1 MKYYKKVIL
10 SLFLSVGLNIFSQTA
25 EEEYHQQIFGEIFE
39 NHTQT
44 NFLIDLTDRLSKIE
58 VADGSEDTPLLHF
71 EDWLKIYQEF
81 KSSAI
86 NPVNYPSLPDL
97 YSNALEQRLLKN
109 NERFS
114 FPVGLLYHDYDVLL
128 DNALEENLVYIDE
141 NGLTI
146 RVNNGANPVEQKPLF
161 ASTIMV
167 DTIYNADV
175 FDIFLD
181 TNFIFNKEDITSLQ
195 ITHNGTLLGNL
206 TLNNSISVRPVLG
219 NNEIKIELVKEN
231 QPNLISKSHFFNK
244 DLVGMSPKSGTPFS
258 ESNVIF
264 TPEETFTK
272 DNIFAGIKI
281 FYGCNNSEKKL
292 RKPVIISSG
301 FNPLNI
307 EQFFM
312 LINKFNSNGLLDEL
326 HSKDYDIVVVRYNAG
341 AGRMEPNANVLVE
354 IIKEVNKRKWENSSY
369 HENLT
374 IGYSAGALS
383 LRAALKKM
391 EVSYQNNPIDENLHH
406 SKLYVSYD
414 SEHQGANIPL
424 SAQHSLNSV
433 TMNPPIAVDL
443 GLLILILNQTQLIN
457 SGTGRDFLMYHYTQ
471 TGTPSSPS
479 QAPHPFFNEFFGKFN
494 NDFFYQQPPF
504 DRPGDY
510 AQIRNIAISQ
520 GSANGQLHHLNNA
533 PSGVTLEIDRERGD
547 PDKWI
552 SWYRKQYLQW
562 KTVDGTQ
569 QSVFT
574 RKFEKKPIFSNNF
587 QVVLDEEFRVNNN
600 SVLLDAAPGSTAG
613 FHDVIRNL
621 TKGFMVLQTILG
633 DVNVDFE
640 STDCFVPTVSALDI
654 RNHNNNLVYNLRD
667 NNLMWE
673 SPFPNEVTGNF
684 QDDEVGYPSIIHGSN
699 QYNFT
704 PFDTVF
710 AFDDNDKH
718 GAVEEEFNPEITN
731 FILSEVNS
739 ADIWLQFLNIGA
751 FANGSYH
758 HYPAQFEAQNTI
770 ECGEEVTF
778 KTQNKPFICAPESE
792 VELKAGKS
800 IHFKPGTHLQAGSKV
815 HAYIESPVVC
825 PKSMLF
831 NNQNEDDDTTEETPT
846 KSNVS
851 SNSNV
856 LDNKEVKLYPNPNE
870 GIFNIENPFE
880 EELEVLIV
888 DNMGRVVHK
897 GKAIEGTNTIQV
909 QLSQGIYMVKV
920 ENDLM
925 HKNFKILVK

>member
-1 MKYYKKVIL
+1 MKYCKTYIASIL
-10 SLFLSVGLNIFSQTA
+10 LIVSFSLFSQTT
-25 EEEYHQQIFGEIFE
+25 EEEYHQLIFEEIFE

-44 NFLIDLTDRLSKIE
+44 NFLVDLTNRLSKIE
-58 VADGSEDTPLLHF
+58 TSNGDVEAPILNF

-86 NPVNYPSLPDL
+86 TPVNYPSLPDL
-97 YSNALEQRLLKN
+97 YSQCLNKRLSKN
-109 NERFS
+109 EERFS
-114 FPVGLLYHDYDVLL
+114 FPVGVVYQDYDVLL
-128 DNALEENLVYIDE
+128 ENALEDNLVYIDE
-141 NGLTI
+141 NNQTI
-146 RVNNGANPVEQKPLF
+146 RVNSGKNPVKQELLF
-161 ASTIMV
+161 ASSVMI
-167 DTIYNADV
+167 DTMFNVNA
-175 FDIFLD
+175 FELFLD
-181 TNFIFNKEDITSLQ
+181 TNFIFSKEEITSLQ
-195 ITHNGTLLGNL
+195 ITHNGTPLGNIM
-206 TLNNSISVRPVLG
+206 LNNSLQIRPALG
-219 NNEIKIELVKEN
+219 NNEITIELVREN
-231 QPNLISKSHFFNK
+231 QPNIIAKSNFFNK
-244 DLVGMSPKSGTPFS
+244 DMIGTTPKSGTPFS
-258 ESNVIF
+258 QSNVIF
-264 TPEETFTK
+264 TPQQTFHS
-272 DNIFAGIKI
+272 NNVSAGIKI

-326 HSKDYDIVVVRYNAG
+326 HAKNYDIVVVRYNEG

-354 IIKEVNKRKWENSSY
+354 IIKEVNRRKWENESY
-369 HENLT
+369 HENIT

-391 EVSYQNNPIDENLHH
+391 EVAYQDNPVEENLHH
-406 SKLYVSYD
+406 CKLYVSYD

-424 SAQHSLNSV
+424 AAQHSLHSISI
-433 TMNPPIAVDL
+433 NPPIASGV
-443 GLLILILNQTQLIN
+443 GNIINMLNQTQLVN
-457 SGTGRDFLMYHYTQ
+457 SGTARDFLMYHYTQ
-471 TGTPSSPS
+471 TGSSSSPN
-479 QAPHPFFNEFFGKFN
+479 QAPHPFFTEFFGKFN

-520 GSANGQLHHLNNA
+520 GSANGQLHSLNNA

-613 FHDVIRNL
+613 FHDIIRNL

-654 RNHNNNLVYNLRD
+654 RNHNNNLVYNLRAND
-667 NNLMWE
+667 LMWE
-673 SPFPNEVTGNF
+673 SPFPDPETGNF

-704 PFDTVF
+704 PFDAVF
-710 AFDDNDKH
+710 AYDENDEH
-718 GAVEEEFNPEITN
+718 GAAQETQRITD
-731 FILSEVNS
+731 FILSEVHS

-758 HYPAQFEAQNTI
+758 HYPAQFEGQNTI

>member
-1 MKYYKKVIL
+1 MKYYKIIIL
-10 SLFLSVGLNIFSQTA
+10 SLFLSVGLNLFSQTT
-25 EEEYHQQIFGEIFE
+25 EEEYHQLIFGDIFE
-39 NHTQT
+39 NHAQT

-58 VADGSEDTPLLHF
+58 VADGTADSPTLHF
-71 EDWLKIYQEF
+71 EDWLKIYHEL

-86 NPVNYPSLPDL
+86 SPVSYPSLADL
-97 YSNALEQRLLKN
+97 YSNALAPRLSKN

-114 FPVGLLYHDYDVLL
+114 FPVGILYHDYDVLL
-128 DNALEENLVYIDE
+128 GNALDDNLVYIDE

-146 RVNNGANPVEQKPLF
+146 RVNNGADPVEQNKLF
-161 ASTIMV
+161 AGSIMIDTMYNV
-167 DTIYNADV
+167 DI

-181 TNFIFNKEDITSLQ
+181 TNFIFSNAGISS
-195 ITHNGTLLGNL
+195 INVIHNGDSLGNL
-206 TLNNSISVRPVLG
+206 RIGNSLTINPDLG
-219 NNEIKIELVKEN
+219 YNEISIELVIEN
-231 QPNLISKSHFFNK
+231 QPNIISKSFFINK
-244 DLVGMSPKSGTPFS
+244 DLIGLAAKSGSPFNP
-258 ESNVIF
+258 SNVIA
-264 TPEETFTK
+264 TSLETFEA
-272 DNIFAGIKI
+272 NGISAGIKI
-281 FYGCNNSEKKL
+281 FYGCNNSEKIL

-326 HSKDYDIVVVRYNAG
+326 HFKDYDIVVVRYNVG
-341 AGRMEPNANVLVE
+341 AGRMEPNADVLVE
-354 IIKEVNKRKWENSSY
+354 IIKEMNRRKWENGSY

-383 LRAALKKM
+383 LKAALKKM
-391 EVSYQNNPIDENLHH
+391 EVEYQNNPVEENWHH
-406 SKLYVSYD
+406 CKLYVSYD

-424 SAQHSLNSV
+424 SAQHSLNSL
-433 TMNPPIAVDL
+433 TLNPPLAVEL

-457 SGTGRDFLMYHYTQ
+457 SGTARDFLMYHYTQ

-494 NDFFYQQPPF
+494 NDFFYQKPPF

-520 GSANGQLHHLNNA
+520 GSANGQLHSLNNA
-533 PSGVTLEIDRERGD
+533 PNDITLEIDRERGD
-547 PDKWI
+547 PDKWY
-552 SWYRKQYLQW
+552 SWSRKQYLQW

-574 RKFEKKPIFSNNF
+574 RRFEKKPIFFSTF
-587 QVVLDEEFRVNNN
+587 EVVIDEEFRVNNN
-600 SVLLDAAPGSTAG
+600 SALLDAAPGSTAG

-621 TKGFMVLQTILG
+621 TKGFMVLQIIFG
-633 DVNVDFE
+633 DINVDFP

-654 RNHNNNLVYNLRD
+654 KNHNNNLIYNLRAND
-667 NNLMWE
+667 LLWE
-673 SPFPNEVTGNF
+673 DPDAQFDEEQEN
-684 QDDEVGYPSIIHGSN
+684 EVGYPSIIHGSN

-704 PFDTVF
+704 PFDAVF
-710 AFDDNDKH
+710 AYNENDKH
-718 GAVEEEFNPEITN
+718 GAKEETNLITD
-731 FILSEVNS
+731 FILSEVHSEN
-739 ADIWLQFLNIGA
+739 IWLQFLTVGA

-758 HYPAQFEAQNTI
+758 HYPAQFEAQNII
-770 ECGEEVTF
+770 ECGEAVTF
-778 KTQNKPFICAPESE
+778 KTQNKPFICTPESE
-792 VELKAGKS
+792 VKLKAGKS

-831 NNQNEDDDTTEETPT
+831 NNQNEEDDTTEETPT

-856 LDNKEVKLYPNPNE
+856 LYNKEVKLYPNPNE

-888 DNMGRVVHK
+888 DNMGREVHS